1 MTVKVYLV
9 SCSSMARSIVVVPST
24 RATIYNYAKWLTV
37 KTSVEWREG
46 KALDK
51 FMWFFNFRAFCCFMM
66 GSSANGL
73 VTTLQTFPV
82 SGNSEGCK
90 TFCNRCKKRIATSSA
105 EGSHGAQSD
114 KNVNKTD
121 LQSYIYQTSNREAS
135 SQSHCL
141 DLTRFISSLAQS
153 SFPDDL

>member
-1 MTVKVYLV
+1 MDEYSL
-9 SCSSMARSIVVVPST
+9 
-24 RATIYNYAKWLTV
+24 
-37 KTSVEWREG
+37 
-46 KALDK
+46 
-51 FMWFFNFRAFCCFMM
+51 FFNSSFFRVLIFCCFMM
-66 GSSANGL
+66 GSSENGL
-73 VTTLQTFPV
+73 VTMLRTYQV
-82 SGNSEGCK
+82 SGNSEGYK
-90 TFCNRCKKRIATSSA
+90 TFCNGCKKRTAGRV

-141 DLTRFISSLAQS
+141 ELTRFISSLAQS